1 MSQHPVV
8 EYTLIKNLPE
18 LHQTI
23 LKDKLYLEKG
33 VMLDH
38 LLRAYRHFPDDS
50 FGYLATVEGIVMG
63 VGVLAAAG
71 DGEGDGMFFVKP
83 AGRGQGIAKAL
94 VEHVMATTDL
104 TVFVYP
110 WEKKSIRFFR
120 GLVNAGILSIKNF
133 KPYEAHLIGSNAA
146 LLTGQLHTECRQ
158 AEREAL
164 SKSA

>member
-8 EYTLIKNLPE
+8 EYTLIKSLPE
-18 LHQTI
+18 LHQAI
-23 LKDKLYLEKG
+23 VKHKLYLEKG
-33 VMLDH
+33 LMLDH
-38 LLRAYRHFPDDS
+38 LLRSYKGFPDDS
-50 FGYLATVEGIVMG
+50 FGYLATVEGVVMG
-63 VGVLAAAG
+63 VGVLASTG

-83 AGRGQGIAKAL
+83 AGRGKGIAKGL
-94 VEHVMATTDL
+94 VKRVMATTDL

-120 GLVNAGILSIKNF
+120 GLVNTGILSIKNF

-146 LLTGQLHTECRQ
+146 FLTGQLHTECRR
-158 AEREAL
+158 AEREVV